1 MSGNGSVGQTVTHS
15 IRPAR
20 DQLDS
25 PIAVVYASGM
35 KPRSRPGLNS
45 GIAFVSVVL
54 LSLANPL
61 LAKCPTYSVE
71 IHGKIEC
78 SFKPDYKV
86 LVTLIYSDHQREA
99 SGEETA
105 LDIRDGSF
113 KGEVAFSTFIS
124 YNPLTGH
131 NCGRRPKSVL
141 VRLIAANGAEWDR
154 KELKI
159 ADAFR
164 YDEEQGQ
171 YTARSDLILH
181 GWCQPKCA
189 ETPST
194 PCGNPK

>member
-1 MSGNGSVGQTVTHS
+1 MHPVNRAVTHS
-15 IRPAR
+15 PRAAADR
-20 DQLDS
+20 LDS
-25 PIAVVYASGM
+25 RKAAVYACGM
-35 KPRSRPGLNS
+35 KLRSHPGLNL
-45 GIAFVSVVL
+45 GIGFVSAVL

-86 LVTLIYSDHQREA
+86 LITLIYSENQREA
-99 SGEETA
+99 LGEETA
-105 LDIRDGSF
+105 LDVRDGFF

-141 VRLIAANGAEWDR
+141 VRLIAANGTEWDR

-164 YDEEQGQ
+164 YDEEEGQ
-171 YTARSDLILH
+171 YTVRSDLILR
-181 GWCQPKCA
+181 GWCEPKKCA
-189 ETPST
+189 EIPSA
-194 PCGNPK
+194 PCGNPN